1 MKVTCVGTDPAGLYL
16 GILLKRRDPSHGVR
30 FIDDAPLPSA
40 PATII
45 CNPLK
50 PRLVLSDAETFE
62 AVKPTMASFD
72 RVSIDADGRTF
83 ETKGLKYA
91 TVDRSALIDALK
103 RRAKELGCVFERR
116 AFIDDDRRSDLVV
129 AADGANSPT
138 RAATAGFQP
147 ELSRSS
153 NRSVVFQS
161 AEPVGALHYF
171 FRATEHGI
179 FHAWK
184 LPRGPNA
191 SSVVVETPAETLR
204 VSGLDRA
211 PPECIIAL
219 CRKLFALPLD
229 RIVAT
234 ADGSIWDSFTTV
246 RNRSWHAGNVVAI
259 GAATYTSHG
268 SVGLDLRSQLEDAEA
283 LAEQLSSGAS
293 ISNALAAYGTARR
306 PK

>member
-1 MKVTCVGTDPAGLYL
+1 MNRETDMRVTCVGTDPAGLYL
-16 GILLKRRDPSHGVR
+16 GILLKRRDSSHVVR

-50 PRLVLSDAETFE
+50 PRLMLADAETLD
-62 AVKPTMASFD
+62 AIKPAIVPFY
-72 RVSIDADGRTF
+72 RVGIDADGRTF
-83 ETKGLKYA
+83 ETRGLKYA
-91 TVDRSALIDALK
+91 TIDRTALVDALK
-103 RRAKELGCVFERR
+103 RRAKELGCTFERR
-116 AFIDDDRRSDLVV
+116 AFTDDDRRSDLLV
-129 AADGANSPT
+129 AADGPNSPT
-138 RAATAGFQP
+138 RTSTTGFQP
-147 ELSRSS
+147 QLSRSS
-153 NRSVVFQS
+153 NGSVVFQS
-161 AEPVGALHYF
+161 AEPTDALHYS

-184 LPRGPNA
+184 APRGPNG
-191 SSVVVETPAETLR
+191 SSIVVETPAGTLR

-234 ADGSIWDSFTTV
+234 VDGSIWDSFTAV
-246 RNRSWHAGNVVAI
+246 RNRPWHAGNVVVI
-259 GAATYTSHG
+259 GRAAYTSHG

-283 LAEQLSSGAS
+283 LAQHLSSGAS
-293 ISNALAAYGTARR
+293 ISDALAA
-306 PK
+306 

>member
-16 GILLKRRDPSHGVR
+16 GILLKRRDSSHVVR

-50 PRLVLSDAETFE
+50 PRLALADAETLD
-62 AVKPTMASFD
+62 AIKRAIVPFD
-72 RVSIDADGRTF
+72 RVSIDADGRTCV
-83 ETKGLKYA
+83 TKGLTYA
-91 TVDRSALIDALK
+91 TVDRTAIVEALK
-103 RRAKELGCVFERR
+103 QRARGLGCTFERR
-116 AFIDDDRRSDLVV
+116 ALTDDDRRCDLMV
-129 AADGANSPT
+129 AADGPNST
-138 RAATAGFQP
+138 IRAATAGLQP
-147 ELSRSS
+147 NLSRSG

-161 AEPVGALHYF
+161 AEPTDALHYL

-184 LPRGPNA
+184 VPRGPTG
-191 SSVVVETPAETLR
+191 SSIVVETPAETLR

-219 CRKLFALPLD
+219 CRNLFALSLD

-246 RNRSWHAGNVVAI
+246 RNRPWHNGNAVVI
-259 GAATYTSHG
+259 GRAA
-268 SVGLDLRSQLEDAEA
+268 
-283 LAEQLSSGAS
+283 
-293 ISNALAAYGTARR
+293 
-306 PK
+306 